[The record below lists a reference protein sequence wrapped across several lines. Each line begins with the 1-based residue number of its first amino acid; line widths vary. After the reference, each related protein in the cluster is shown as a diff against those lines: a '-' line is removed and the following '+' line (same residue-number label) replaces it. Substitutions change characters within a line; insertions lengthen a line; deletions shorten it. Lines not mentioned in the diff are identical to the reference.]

1 MLEHPDLTTM
11 HIMHAGLDPFTLLI
25 VAAIG
30 LAAVA
35 VGYLLMPT
43 PKREKPAAATD
54 LESPTADAG
63 RPIPVVMGTV
73 TLKGPNIL
81 WWGDKDVYQYEIDT

>member
-1 MLEHPDLTTM
+1 MQVVDLADVQ
-11 HIMHAGLDPFTLLI
+11 IIQAGLDPFTLLV

-35 VGYLLMPT
+35 VGYLLQPQ
-43 PKREKPAAATD
+43 PKREKPREATD

-63 RPIPVVMGTV
+63 RPIPVVFGTV

-81 WWGDKDVYQYEIDT
+81 WWGDKDVNQYEIDA